1 MLTGLELFLS
11 KESTFLYIGLTFAH
25 FKLSGKDSV
34 FNASFTYTHFYGLC
48 GYSVTRNFAFNFKF
62 FLYCLYTS
70 VKGDII
76 LCDFNIE
83 AENKFYK

>member
-11 KESTFLYIGLTFAH
+11 KESTFLYISLTLAH

-34 FNASFTYTHFYGLC
+34 FNASFTYTHF
-48 GYSVTRNFAFNFKF
+48 

-76 LCDFNIE
+76 LCDFNVE

>member
-1 MLTGLELFLS
+1 MITGLELFLS

-34 FNASFTYTHFYGLC
+34 FNASFRYTHFYGLC
-48 GYSVTRNFAFNFKF
+48 RYSVKGNFAFNVKF
-62 FLYCLYTS
+62 FLYCHYTS

-76 LCDFNIE
+76 LCNFNVE